1 MHQSFVVRAGY
12 LNQTIINR
20 ISGRGW
26 RRMQREISLV
36 RMTLINLRATEAGVL
51 KSLPTAW
58 PAKTRQ
64 IHSLASVRLV
74 DKLSIVS
81 VPGMRRLEPAS
92 YPDLHAKFQPADA
105 TRRGVARR
113 ERGAPCERHKSGDV
127 TDRIVPS
134 RGQREGQTRQRIPE
148 MDSTIS
154 L

>member
-1 MHQSFVVRAGY
+1 MRQSFVVRAGY

-20 ISGRGW
+20 ISVRGW

-58 PAKTRQ
+58 PAKTGQ

-105 TRRGVARR
+105 TRRGA
-113 ERGAPCERHKSGDV
+113 APCERHKSGDV

>member
-1 MHQSFVVRAGY
+1 
-12 LNQTIINR
+12 
-20 ISGRGW
+20 
-26 RRMQREISLV
+26 MQREISLV

-58 PAKTRQ
+58 VAKTRQ
-64 IHSLASVRLV
+64 SHSLASVRLV

-92 YPDLHAKFQPADA
+92 YPDLHAKFQPAGA
-105 TRRGVARR
+105 AWRGAARGV
-113 ERGAPCERHKSGDV
+113 PCERHKSDDV

-134 RGQREGQTRQRIPE
+134 RGWREGQTRQRTPE